1 MAENNVFILFEKIK
15 SVLESMKNKLEELP
29 RVINVQQQTGDSKPD
44 LSTVKEAVAETAK
57 ARSEEIKGLLAK
69 QWEAY
74 AQLSTLT
81 LQRLDNIRKSQEE
94 QEVQQELQP
103 QEHIHK
109 HSFDIKSSK
118 VFSFVVGFG
127 VVCVLSLWGN
137 IEQWQS
143 KRQYADDA
151 LKFRAIRSW
160 GGCDADNILWLN
172 NVFEIHRDEKAIE
185 WVRKQAD
192 GYDTSLKT
200 VSDSLMQEDIKG
212 KIKSQTQTNNSKSD

>member
-1 MAENNVFILFEKIK
+1 MADNNVFILFEEIK
-15 SVLESMKNKLEELP
+15 SVLEGMKNKLVELP
-29 RVINVQQQTGDSKPD
+29 KMITTQSQTGNDKPD
-44 LSTVKEAVAETAK
+44 LSTVKEAVVETAK
-57 ARSEEIKGLLAK
+57 AKSEEIKGLLAK

-94 QEVQQELQP
+94 QGEQQKLQP

-118 VFSFVVGFG
+118 VFSFVVGLG
-127 VVCVLSLWGN
+127 VVCAISLWGN

-160 GGCDADNILWLN
+160 GAMRITCFG
-172 NVFEIHRDEKAIE
+172 
-185 WVRKQAD
+185 
-192 GYDTSLKT
+192 
-200 VSDSLMQEDIKG
+200 
-212 KIKSQTQTNNSKSD
+212 